1 VKRLRFFRFLLL
13 ALLVPFVVF
22 VVLMLRNPPG
32 GLSDVSESFPGIV
45 VEQIEFHEFADGELS
60 LSLQAARGE
69 QETDGTYRIE
79 DVQRLEVHRKDATPL
94 IIQAG
99 WGFLEG
105 PVGRRFG
112 RLEGGVQV
120 EDQDEELLLSV
131 PIVEFNQV
139 EGEAR
144 SLGLVTLDSP
154 RYEGKA
160 AAVVYGLNGQ
170 PTILVS
176 PDLKQSDGSTLSAD
190 RATLLDGTRDVELVG
205 NIRAASGETRLQ
217 AGRGRIRRT
226 EEGQLRQVELFESVE
241 GISLPTDSPFSSLET
256 ENLEARWDDAGEP
269 SYLRLQTDSFVQHG
283 TTSLRAEEIEAQR
296 ATALL
301 SDPVAMAL
309 AAAAGSPPVW
319 ALSAEGDVR
328 VSVLMGTG
336 GPAILVSDEF
346 TARMDAAG
354 NPLDGEA
361 RGDVRFKSDETSG
374 EAQRATFDA
383 RSTEE
388 QIVLH
393 ASARHRA
400 RLSRGRSRVA
410 AERIVT
416 NAEGSRLVADG
427 RVEASLLGSSR
438 GEGGGTG
445 LFRNDEA
452 IHFVSKHLE
461 GNPSANA
468 LVFTGAVRGWQG
480 ERNLSADRVEVDQD
494 RERLDADGNVTT
506 RLPRVESGPT
516 ASSADYLQVAS
527 ERLRYRGRE
536 GHAVFDG
543 VVKVRLIEGWLDSQ
557 ELDVSLTEGDQTV
570 REILASGEV
579 RFELQSPEAEE
590 SDPPVT
596 GEGDRVLYEP
606 LKRTVTLYG
615 DRTPAAIRRQADQGG
630 TTRGR
635 VLRYHLDTGDL
646 EVESGDRDRAKIKT
660 SES

>member
-1 VKRLRFFRFLLL
+1 VKRLRFFRILLL
-13 ALLVPFVVF
+13 ALLVPFVV
-22 VVLMLRNPPG
+22 VLVLMLRNPSG
-32 GLSDVSESFPGIV
+32 GLSDVSEPFPGIV
-45 VEQIEFHEFADGELS
+45 VEQIQFTEIADGRLS

-69 QETDGTYRIE
+69 QKTDGTYRIE
-79 DVQRLEVHRKDATPL
+79 DVQRLEVYRKDATPL

-99 WGFLEG
+99 WGFLTG
-105 PVGRRFG
+105 PVGQRHG

-120 EDQDEELLLSV
+120 EDQDEELLFSV
-131 PIVEFNQV
+131 PIVEFDQA

-154 RYEGKA
+154 RYQGKA

-176 PDLKQSDGSTLSAD
+176 PEIEQPDGSTMSAD
-190 RATLLDGTRDVELVG
+190 RATLLDGTRDVEMIG
-205 NIRAASGETRLQ
+205 NIRATTGETRLQ
-217 AGRGRIRRT
+217 AGRGRVRRT
-226 EEGQLRQVELFESVE
+226 EDGQLRQVELHEAVE
-241 GISLPTDSPFSSLET
+241 GISLPSDSPFSSLET
-256 ENLEARWDDAGEP
+256 EHLEVRWDDAGEP
-269 SYLRLQTDSFVQHG
+269 NFLRLDTDSFIQHG
-283 TTSLRAEEIEAQR
+283 TASLRADEIEAR
-296 ATALL
+296 RETAPLF
-301 SDPVAMAL
+301 DPVAMAL
-309 AAAAGSPPVW
+309 ATVVGSPAVW
-319 ALSAEGDVR
+319 GVVAEGDVR

-336 GPAILVSDEF
+336 PAILVSDEF
-346 TARMDAAG
+346 TARIDANG

-383 RSTEE
+383 RSIEE
-388 QIVLH
+388 QIILH

-410 AERIVT
+410 AEQIVT

-427 RVEASLLGSSR
+427 RVEASLLGAKR
-438 GEGGGTG
+438 GATGGTG

-480 ERNLSADRVEVDQD
+480 ERNLSADRVEVEQD

-506 RLPRVESGPT
+506 RLPRVETGPT
-516 ASSADYLQVAS
+516 ASSADYLQVTS

-536 GHAVFDG
+536 GHAIFDG
-543 VVKVRLIEGWLDSQ
+543 AVKVRLVEGWLDSQ
-557 ELDVSLTEGDQTV
+557 EVDVSLTEGDQTV
-570 REILASGEV
+570 REILAKGEV
-579 RFELQSPEAEE
+579 RFEFQSPQGEE

-615 DRTPAAIRRQADQGG
+615 DRTPAAIRRQTDQGG

-646 EVESGDRDRAKIKT
+646 EVESGDQDRAKIKT